1 MGASAE
7 RRRFARFEVP
17 CRLRI
22 EWPSGRDVSTRSIN
36 VSDGGVYF
44 VTDEVV
50 DVGREVTVRLA
61 VPRDTANTFFL
72 EQFAAKARVIRRD
85 PPTDDQ
91 PGIGIALE
99 FESKLALDLT

>member
-1 MGASAE
+1 MGASDE
-7 RRRFARFEVP
+7 RRRFTRFDVP

-22 EWPSGRDVSTRSIN
+22 EWPSGRDIATRSVNI
-36 VSDGGVYF
+36 SDGGVYF

-61 VPRDTANTFFL
+61 VPRDTSNTFFL

-85 PPTDDQ
+85 PPSDDQ
-91 PGIGIALE
+91 QGIGIALR
-99 FESKLALDLT
+99 FENQLALDLA